1 MKSIRCDM
9 QAPDLLRQQQFTLS
23 KHIRDPENNLP
34 PPDIEDRRLAIYR
47 DLFYNNI
54 EGLLAGNFPVVREI
68 LDDET
73 WHELIR
79 AFYREH
85 LSQTHLF
92 PEVPREFIRFLETRA
107 EQGEQDPFWLMEL
120 AHYEWVELAL
130 DLAEND
136 EVENANV
143 IADENI
149 LDTAFSLSSLAWP
162 LGYQWP
168 VHRLSPGYLP
178 DEAPDSPTFLLV
190 RRDRDYKVHFEEIS
204 ALIFRLLQLI
214 SDAPELT
221 AREQLVALAAEANAE
236 NPESFFELGLGLYEN
251 LLKQRT
257 LRPTV

>member
-1 MKSIRCDM
+1 M
-9 QAPDLLRQQQFTLS
+9 QASEKLRQQQFALA
-23 KHIRDPENNLP
+23 KHIRDPEANLP
-34 PPDIEDRRLAIYR
+34 PPDIEDRRMAIYR
-47 DLFYNNI
+47 ELFFNNI
-54 EGLLAGNFPVVREI
+54 EGLLAGNFPVIREI
-68 LDDET
+68 LDDDT
-73 WHELIR
+73 WLDLVH

-85 LSQTHLF
+85 LCQTHLF
-92 PEVPREFIRFLETRA
+92 PEVPREFIRFLETRI
-107 EQGEQDPFWLMEL
+107 ESGMQDPGWLMEL

-136 EVENANV
+136 ETQDDAFVT
-143 IADENI
+143 DDKI

-168 VHRLSPGYLP
+168 VHRLSPGFLP
-178 DEAPDSPTFLLV
+178 EAAPEDPTFLLV

-221 AREQLVALAAEANAE
+221 TRQQLTALADEVNAE
-236 NPESFFELGLGLYEN
+236 DIASFIELGLGLYQN
-251 LLKQRT
+251 LLEQRT